1 MALRLHSLVWNK
13 IMLLITADAAVEKP
27 QVSRDE
33 EAPEQN
39 IGILIPVGMEYDTLI
54 DFIFETWSSLWRRS
68 RRERKRL

>member
-1 MALRLHSLVWNK
+1 
-13 IMLLITADAAVEKP
+13 MLLITADAAVEKP